1 MKITEFKTGLFGYK
15 KEGVYRYIATLNERY
30 SETLNTATRQNES
43 KIEELTAQNAALQ
56 EEVAALRAALR
67 ECKNGCMAMIEAVS
81 AVCGE
86 EPDVHSISFAEPE
99 TKQEAESGIKQ
110 VAEPG
115 IKQVAEPEAGQTA
128 EPSDCEEEPAE
139 QTIDTA
145 TEASAETNLSVFR
158 RKNKA

>member
-30 SETLNTATRQNES
+30 SETLNAATRQNES

-86 EPDVHSISFAEPE
+86 EPDVHSVSFAEPE

-110 VAEPG
+110 VAEP
-115 IKQVAEPEAGQTA
+115 EAGQTA
-128 EPSDCEEEPAE
+128 EPSDCAEEPAE